1 MIGFI
6 LTLVALVLF
15 MAFAPFGIL
24 YQLITDLKG
33 AGKYFF
39 DIAVCIDQAG
49 NVVCRKL
56 LDLVMIKSGGHL
68 FGNPDETISS
78 CIGKNHASGHLTWC
92 GWGLY
97 HLLNKIQ
104 KDHSENAIEEDEQ
117 AGPERKKSTNEP

>member
-6 LTLVALVLF
+6 LTLVALILF

-24 YQLITDLKG
+24 YQVVTDLKG

-56 LDLVMIKSGGHL
+56 LNLVMIKSDGHR

-78 CIGKNHASGHLTWC
+78 AIGKNHADGTLTWC

-97 HLLNKIQ
+97 RLLNKIE
-104 KDHSENAIEEDEQ
+104 KDHSEKAIEEDEL
-117 AGPERKKSTNEP
+117 AGPARKKSTNPE

>member
-6 LTLVALVLF
+6 LTLVAYLLF
-15 MAFAPFGIL
+15 MVFAPFGIL
-24 YQLITDLKG
+24 YQVITNLRG
-33 AGKYFF
+33 VNKYFF

-56 LDLVMIKSGGHL
+56 LDLIMIKSYGQIP

-78 CIGKNHASGHLTWC
+78 VIGKNHANGSLTWC

-97 HLLNKIQ
+97 KLLNKIE
-104 KDHSENAIEEDEQ
+104 KDHSENAIEEDEKS
-117 AGPERKKSTNEP
+117 GIKRKIE